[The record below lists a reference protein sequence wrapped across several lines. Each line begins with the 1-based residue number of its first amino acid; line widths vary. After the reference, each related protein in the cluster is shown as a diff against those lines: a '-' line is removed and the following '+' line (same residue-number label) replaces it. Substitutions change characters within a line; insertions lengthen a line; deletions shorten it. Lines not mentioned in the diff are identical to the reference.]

1 MSRRALVRRLC
12 VGLCVGLALAA
23 VSFARAG
30 GDPIVLGVVP
40 GKDADALRSLVRGAR
55 LALDV
60 KGEKSLVELR
70 VGESGG
76 RWGNAASAA
85 VRLARTDRA
94 VALIAPPDRA
104 TAHLV
109 VQVATKARVPVVS
122 TSPAASVTRSGSKWV
137 VTVVSPDA
145 SARMPATARR
155 AYRKQHNEAP
165 DDAARAGY
173 AAARA
178 FLTAWRSRGEHDGK
192 LMPALAAATAR

>member
-1 MSRRALVRRLC
+1 MSSRAVVR
-12 VGLCVGLALAA
+12 VVCVGLALAA

-40 GKDADALRSLVRGAR
+40 GEDADAVRSLVRGAR
-55 LALDV
+55 LALDDPALT
-60 KGEKSLVELR
+60 GTEHVEVR

-137 VTVVSPDA
+137 VTVVPSNG
-145 SARMPATARR
+145 SATMPARARR
-155 AYRKQHNEAP
+155 AYRRLHDEPP
-165 DDAARAGY
+165 DAAARAGY

-178 FLTAWRSRGEHDGK
+178 FLTAWRNRRGHDGK
-192 LMPALAAATAR
+192 LMPALAAATTGSR